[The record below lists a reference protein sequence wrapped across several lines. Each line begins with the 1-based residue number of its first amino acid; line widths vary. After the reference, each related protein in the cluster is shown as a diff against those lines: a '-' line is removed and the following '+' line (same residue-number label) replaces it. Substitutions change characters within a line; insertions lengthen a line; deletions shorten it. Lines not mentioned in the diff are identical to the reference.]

1 VSEVKRIMISLPNSL
16 LEELDWIAAADQQ
29 DRSEFILRAMD
40 FYIAECKRRLLREQM
55 KTGYIEMAKIN
66 LALVIELYCLESEVI
81 DIYELSVTEVK

>member
-1 VSEVKRIMISLPNSL
+1 VSEIKRIMISLPNSL
-16 LEELDWIAAADQQ
+16 LAELDWIAAADQQ

-40 FYIAECKRRLLREQM
+40 FYIAECKRRFLREQM

-66 LALVIELYCLESEVI
+66 LALVIELYCLETEVT

>member
-1 VSEVKRIMISLPNSL
+1 MSEVKRIMISLPNSL